1 MAPSS
6 RKRSLL
12 LDVESLRVFREVVA
26 QGGFTAASRT
36 LGVTQPAVSL
46 KIRRLEDRIG
56 TSLMLR
62 HGHSFTL
69 TADGQD
75 LLAHAEEIVKAH
87 DQAVDYMQRSK
98 VIGTVRLGCNGE
110 VAASGLSEVASRFRR
125 THPLIDLTI
134 LVDHSVIIG
143 ELLDNGEL
151 DVALVTLLD
160 LDGAVRPTDEVWRRA
175 EMHIVQG
182 IEADFDDEDP
192 VPLVTFGPNSRHY
205 THMAAVLEAAGRTH
219 RVSMEWGNLIG
230 LKSAIE
236 VGLGVGLLST
246 HNVTDRMRPWTGI
259 GPTELPSSVF
269 VMRSPTDAQE
279 NEAIAV
285 LKSHLTEALGPI
297 HP

>member
-1 MAPSS
+1 MPRSS
-6 RKRSLL
+6 RKRSLI

-26 QGGFTAASRT
+26 QGGFTAASKT

-56 TSLMLR
+56 TSLILR

-69 TADGQD
+69 TADGRD

-87 DQAVDYMQRSK
+87 DQAVDHMRRSE

-125 THPLIDLTI
+125 THPLINLTI

-151 DVALVTLLD
+151 DVALITLLD
-160 LDGAVRPTDEVWRRA
+160 LDGAVRPTDQIWRRA

-192 VPLVTFGPNSRHY
+192 VPLVTFGPNSKHY
-205 THMAAVLEAAGRTH
+205 TQMAALLDAAGRTH
-219 RVSMEWGNLIG
+219 RVSMEWGNLMG

-259 GPTELPSSVF
+259 DPIELPSSVF
-269 VMRSPTDAQE
+269 VMRSPTDTQE
-279 NEAIAV
+279 NEAIAA
-285 LKSHLTEALGPI
+285 LKGHLTEALGPI